1 MHWRHTFE
9 ERLGHLLSISTPL
22 SRCSFTITGLQSIQ
36 ENPSSALFRLH
47 MKALHGTNFKLIM
60 ANLQNYFC
68 NHHFH
73 YVSTTASA
81 ILLCITLIL
90 KPFPKRRSTNSTVQE
105 KSELFLKNVTPR
117 TVRASFWSALNFGSA
132 TNTKFANNASTVII
146 IIFAHTSTK
155 PSPLAFALC
164 SHPCQHT
171 ISSLIQMQPGRHDVI
186 AAPPTTTTS
195 NHHPS
200 GPHTQE
206 S

>member
-1 MHWRHTFE
+1 
-9 ERLGHLLSISTPL
+9 
-22 SRCSFTITGLQSIQ
+22 
-36 ENPSSALFRLH
+36 

-73 YVSTTASA
+73 CLSTTASA
-81 ILLCITLIL
+81 LLLCITLIL
-90 KPFPKRRSTNSTVQE
+90 KPFSKRRSTNSSTGKIRIIPQ
-105 KSELFLKNVTPR
+105 KYVTPR
-117 TVRASFWSALNFGSA
+117 TVRASFSSALNFGSA

-171 ISSLIQMQPGRHDVI
+171 ISPLIQMQPGRHDVI
-186 AAPPTTTTS
+186 APPTTTIHLDPPPLWSTYTRILR
-195 NHHPS
+195 NRGLCQQRRRLVVVEQHYLFFICILVC
-200 GPHTQE
+200 
-206 S
+206 